1 MLDISKDIQSLTAFR
16 RRPSEF
22 MKRLKKT
29 RRPVVLTING
39 KAEAV
44 VQDAESYQRL
54 LDIAAQSDVFE
65 AIRQGVDD
73 VAHGRARPAR
83 EIFLSLR
90 RKYGIRG

>member
-16 RRPSEF
+16 RKSGEF

-29 RRPVVLTING
+29 KRPVVLNVNG

-65 AIRQGVDD
+65 AIRQAKDD
-73 VAHGRARPAR
+73 IAHGRARSAQKV
-83 EIFLSLR
+83 FLSLR
-90 RKYGIRG
+90 RKNGIRR

>member
-1 MLDISKDIQSLTAFR
+1 
-16 RRPSEF
+16 

-29 RRPVVLTING
+29 KRPVVLTING

-54 LDIAAQSDVFE
+54 LDIAARSDVLE

-73 VAHGRARPAR
+73 VAHGRTRPAR
-83 EIFLSLR
+83 EVFQTLR
-90 RKYGIRG
+90 RKHGIRD